1 MDGQQARIETY
12 YSNIFL
18 VFNSA
23 ASLRPISHRSSACG
37 QGFRQ
42 RVEEE
47 YLQDG
52 TFWKLGRGKRS
63 QYVMAL
69 IVSLAV
75 AIVSCPGT
83 TNMSQYPA
91 PPPTYQPT
99 SPASNNKYYDASSP
113 LLGSPRSQSAQGPSG
128 TNGFY
133 DQPAEGDLPDDFKYG
148 TTVSESSPEIRNAF
162 VRKVYSI
169 LCTL

>member
-1 MDGQQARIETY
+1 MRRIDGQQARIEAC

-23 ASLRPISHRSSACG
+23 ASLRPIRSARG
-37 QGFRQ
+37 QGLEIRQ

-75 AIVSCPGT
+75 SCPST

-99 SPASNNKYYDASSP
+99 SPAPNNKYYDASSP